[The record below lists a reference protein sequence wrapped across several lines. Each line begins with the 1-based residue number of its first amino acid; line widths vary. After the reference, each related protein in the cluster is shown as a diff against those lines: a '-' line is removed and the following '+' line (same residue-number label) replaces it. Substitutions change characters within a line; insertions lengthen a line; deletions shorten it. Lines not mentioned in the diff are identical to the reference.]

1 MLLDLWKKEKEP
13 MNGALGFS
21 VKGQRS
27 SQEAHAVCD
36 ARAHSLIG
44 KPKFVGYEAMMNLLD
59 VMPCECEAH
68 T

>member
-1 MLLDLWKKEKEP
+1 MKRGEVHKKFMLCIDA
-13 MNGALGFS
+13 GA
-21 VKGQRS
+21 R
-27 SQEAHAVCD
+27 
-36 ARAHSLIG
+36 SLIG